1 MILDYTLISDV
12 WELVE
17 NSILNR
23 QKHRSSVIS
32 NIQKTTYDF
41 SILKVMAF
49 CIDANASYY
58 DIFKF
63 SVTDLF

>member
-1 MILDYTLISDV
+1 MPCSEKLWMILVYTLISDV

-23 QKHRSSVIS
+23 QKDRSSVIS

-41 SILKVMAF
+41 SILKVMTF
-49 CIDANASYY
+49 CIDANAS
-58 DIFKF
+58 
-63 SVTDLF
+63 